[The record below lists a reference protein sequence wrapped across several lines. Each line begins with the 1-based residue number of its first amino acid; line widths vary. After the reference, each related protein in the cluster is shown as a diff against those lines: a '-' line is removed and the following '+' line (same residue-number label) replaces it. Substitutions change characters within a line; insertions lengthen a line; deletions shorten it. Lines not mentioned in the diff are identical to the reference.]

1 MAYSIFSA
9 IDVGSNDVTMK
20 IYQIS
25 KSGGIKQL
33 DYVSQYIAIG
43 HDTYRYGK
51 IGNGL
56 VEELCQVLSRF
67 QKKMEEYRVDDYFAC
82 ASSAFREA
90 SNREVILDQV
100 KLKTGINI
108 KVVSNSERHYL
119 MYKGIASRKTDFNN
133 VIQKNTAIMDMGAGS
148 VQISVFDK
156 QALAVTQ
163 NLRIGAMR
171 IQGLLANQQD
181 RTIGFQD
188 MLIEYISNELD
199 TFSNYHMKDRSIK
212 NIIAVGDEIEAMKR
226 IVPEL
231 EIKDSITGVQME
243 QIYKRIASTQPQK
256 LSEQY
261 GIPIEI
267 AIIMLPSAMV
277 YKIFLERSKAELI
290 WTPGIDLCD
299 SMAAD
304 YADRNGKVLLNHD
317 FQQDILSI
325 ARNIAKRYHCN
336 KVHIADVLE
345 IALPIFDRMKKIHG
359 LTDRERL
366 LLQIAVILHDCGKYI
381 NMNAGGDDAYNIIM
395 ATEIIGLSHKER
407 ELVANI
413 VMYNTVW
420 LPSYME
426 LDQSMSRDD
435 YIVICKLT
443 AILRVAN
450 ALDRSHKQK
459 IDKISVSLKDN
470 ILYLKTDTIADISL
484 EKALFSSKASFFE
497 EVYGILPVI
506 KQRRII

>member
-9 IDVGSNDVTMK
+9 IDVGSNDVSMK

-33 DYVSQYIAIG
+33 DYVSQYLAIG
-43 HDTYRYGK
+43 RDTYRYGK

-56 VEELCQVLSRF
+56 VDELCQVLLRF

-100 KLKTGINI
+100 KLKTGIDI

-119 MYKGIASRKTDFNN
+119 MYKGIASRKTDFNK
-133 VIQKNTAIMDMGAGS
+133 VIQKNTAILDMGAGS

-156 QALAVTQ
+156 QALALTQ
-163 NLRIGAMR
+163 NLKIGAMR
-171 IQGLLANQQD
+171 IQGLLSNQQD
-181 RTIGFQD
+181 RIIGFQD

-199 TFSNYHMKDRSIK
+199 TFSNYYMKDRSVK
-212 NIIAVGDEIEAMKR
+212 NIIAVGDEIEAMKK

-231 EIKDSITGVQME
+231 AIQDSITGTQME
-243 QIYKRIASTQPQK
+243 QIYKRVASAQPQN
-256 LSEQY
+256 LAEQY
-261 GIPIEI
+261 GLPIEVATI
-267 AIIMLPSAMV
+267 LLPAAMV

-299 SMAAD
+299 SIAAD
-304 YADRNGKVLLNHD
+304 YANEKGKVLLNHD

-359 LTDRERL
+359 LTNRERL

-381 NMNAGGDDAYNIIM
+381 NMNAGGNEAYNIIM

-413 VMYNTVW
+413 VKYNTIW

-426 LDQSMSRDD
+426 LNQGMSRDD
-435 YIVICKLT
+435 YIIISKLT

-459 IDKISVSLKDN
+459 IDKISVSLQDN

-484 EKALFSSKASFFE
+484 EKALFSTKANFFE